1 MQTHTTFPTSYPVY
15 INSPSGLCVQVNA
28 NGSIRRMDYHD
39 IILNA
44 FLGTEVEGGPSN
56 IYLRHHGTAI
66 ASTPLLGPRS
76 PAAFHIDAQGL
87 TARGEWQGIR
97 FTVSL
102 LLATAAAAWFWH
114 VTLENS
120 GNTAATV
127 DLLYAQDVALAHYGT
142 VRLNEY
148 YVSQYVDHTPLTH
161 PERGLVLAVR
171 QNLSMG
177 GRHPWAVI
185 GSVGQG
191 VSFATDALQFH
202 GLATRANAM
211 PIGLTQ
217 AQLPARRRQHEHA
230 MAVLQDAPV
239 RLAPYAVVKRGFFG
253 WCEADHPAATTTADV
268 AFVDKALALPEA
280 AHIPQL
286 SDAAAG
292 MPAAAT
298 LFSARPILAS
308 LDLSEADLTTLFGS
322 DPREVERDNDRL
334 LSFFSGVN
342 RHVVLKAKELSVL
355 RPHGHIVRTGNAL
368 TTDEASLTSTMWMA
382 GVFNSMLTQGHVS
395 INRFLST
402 TRSYLSLLRAHGQR
416 LFVELPDGYAL
427 LDVPSAYEMTPQGCR
442 WLYKHA
448 AGLITVRSWAS
459 LERHELHLG
468 VDILAGAPCRFVLS
482 HHIALNGDDGAEALP
497 VRFAQDQDGIV
508 IRPAP
513 DTDVGR
519 RFPTGSFRIDP
530 DQGTSIA
537 RVGGDEL
544 LFSDGQ
550 SRQQPYLTII
560 TDQALSVRF
569 RITGCLIPTA
579 ETAGAVADLPRDI
592 DAEQDRAERFWRH
605 LTGVRTLS
613 APGSSRLAADVA
625 RMQEIL
631 PWFAHNAMIH
641 YLAPRGLEQYS
652 GGGWGTRDVTQGPV
666 EMLLSVG
673 QWEPLRQLLIQVYT
687 AQNPDGDWPQWF
699 MFFQREHHIRAG
711 DSHGDIVFWP
721 VLALAEYLL
730 AAEDASLLD
739 QVVPFFHAQGPAH
752 ADKGTLWAHAE
763 RALQVMAARVIPGTH
778 LAAYGHGDWNDSLQ
792 PADPTMRDRLCSAWT
807 VTLHYQTLTTLA
819 RALRRVGRAEPAAAC
834 EAIAAYVRADFQRL
848 LIVDDTLAG
857 FAYFHADG
865 RIDYLLHPRDSNTGM
880 HYRLL
885 PMIHAISNALLTPAQ
900 ARTHVGYIQQY
911 LLGPD
916 GARLFNRPPPYWG
929 GPQHYFQ
936 RAESSTFFGR
946 EIGIMYM
953 HAHLRYAQAMA
964 HYGDS
969 EAFFLALRQANPI
982 ALRTVVPTAALRQAN
997 CYYSSSDAAFADRYE
1012 ALAQYDRIKTGA
1024 VTLEG
1029 GWRIY
1034 SSGAGLTLGL
1044 ILRHFLG
1051 LRREK
1056 SVLII
1061 DPVIPPSLDGLQAEV
1076 DLADRD
1082 VHITYHVGVSGYGP
1096 TAVMLNGQEVA
1107 FHRAANPYRT
1117 GGAEVR
1123 MAEVLARLTAG
1134 PNELVV
1140 RLG

>member
-1 MQTHTTFPTSYPVY
+1 MQTY

-28 NGSIRRMDYHD
+28 NGSMRRMDYHD
-39 IILNA
+39 IMLNA
-44 FLGTEVEGGPSN
+44 FLGTEIEGGPTN
-56 IYLRHHGTAI
+56 IYLRRHGTAS
-66 ASTPLLGPRS
+66 AATPLLGPRS
-76 PAAFHIDAQGL
+76 PAAFHVDAQGL
-87 TARGEWQGIR
+87 TARGEWQGLR
-97 FTVSL
+97 FTASL
-102 LLATAAAAWFWH
+102 RLAAAAAAWFWH
-114 VTLENS
+114 VTLENTS
-120 GNTAATV
+120 DTAATL

-148 YVSQYVDHTPLTH
+148 YVSQYVDHTPLMH
-161 PERGLVLAVR
+161 PERGIVLAVR
-171 QNLSMG
+171 QNLPMG

-185 GSVGQG
+185 GSLARGL
-191 VSFATDALQFH
+191 SFATDALQFH
-202 GLATRANAM
+202 GLATRANAV
-211 PIGLTQ
+211 PLGLTQ

-239 RLAPYAVVKRGFFG
+239 RLAPHAVISRGFFG
-253 WCEADHPAATTTADV
+253 WCEADHPAATTNADV

-280 AHIPQL
+280 ARIPPP
-286 SDAAAG
+286 SDVAAG
-292 MPAAAT
+292 TPATAT
-298 LFSARPILAS
+298 LFSAQPVLAS
-308 LDLSEADLTTLFGS
+308 LDLSEADIATLFGN
-322 DPREVERDNDRL
+322 DWRQVERDNNRL
-334 LSFFSGVN
+334 LSFFSGAN
-342 RHVVLKAKELSVL
+342 RHVVLKTKELSVL
-355 RPHGHIVRTGNAL
+355 RPHGHIVRTGQGL

-402 TRSYLSLLRAHGQR
+402 SRSYLSLLRAHGQR

-442 WLYKHA
+442 WFYKHA
-448 AGLITVRSWAS
+448 AGLIAVRSWAS
-459 LERHELHLG
+459 LERHQLHLG
-468 VDILAGAPCRFVLS
+468 VEVLAGMPCRFLLS
-482 HHIALNGDDGAEALP
+482 HHIALNGDDGAEAVP
-497 VRFAQDQDGIV
+497 VHFTPDQQGIV

-530 DQGTSIA
+530 GQGTSIE

-550 SRQQPYLTII
+550 SRQQPYLTIV
-560 TDQALSVRF
+560 TRQALSVSF
-569 RITGCLIPTA
+569 RITGWLIPPA
-579 ETAGAVADLPRDI
+579 GMAGAVANLTTAVE
-592 DAEQDRAERFWRH
+592 AEQDRAEQFWRH

-613 APGSSRLAADVA
+613 APASSRLAAEVA

-666 EMLLSVG
+666 EMLLALG
-673 QWEPLRQLLIQVYT
+673 QWEPVRQLLLQVYT

-699 MFFQREHHIRAG
+699 MFFEREQHIRAG

-730 AAEDASLLD
+730 ASEDVALLD
-739 QVVPFFHAQGPAH
+739 EVLPFFHAQGPPH
-752 ADKGTLWAHAE
+752 ADTATLWTHVE
-763 RALQVMAARVIPGTH
+763 RALQVIAVRVIPGTH

-792 PADPTMRDRLCSAWT
+792 PADPTMRERLCSAWT
-807 VTLHYQTLTTLA
+807 VTLHYQTLTTLS
-819 RALRRVGRAEPAAAC
+819 RALRRVGLTEPAAAC
-834 EAIAAYVRADFQRL
+834 EASAVHIREDFQRL
-848 LIVDDTLAG
+848 LIGDDTLAG

-865 RIDYLLHPRDSNTGM
+865 GIEYLLHPRDGNTGI

-900 ARTHVGYIQQY
+900 ARTHVGYIHQH

-929 GPQHYFQ
+929 GPQRYFQ

-964 HYGDS
+964 YYGAS
-969 EAFFLALRQANPI
+969 EAFFLALCQANPI
-982 ALRTVVPTAALRQAN
+982 ALRAVVPTAALRQAN

-1012 ALAQYDRIKTGA
+1012 ALTQYDRVNTGA
-1024 VTLEG
+1024 VALEG

-1034 SSGAGLTLGL
+1034 SSGAGLTLSL
-1044 ILRHFLG
+1044 IHRHFLG

-1056 SVLII
+1056 AVLSI
-1061 DPVIPPSLDGLQAEV
+1061 DPVMPPSLDGLQAEV
-1076 DLADRD
+1076 DLAGRN
-1082 VHITYHVGVSGYGP
+1082 VHITYRVGAAGCGP
-1096 TAVMLNGQEVA
+1096 TAVTLNGQEMT

-1117 GGAEVR
+1117 GGAEVS
-1123 MAEVLARLTAG
+1123 MAEVLARLTTG
-1134 PNELVV
+1134 PNELIVH
-1140 RLG
+1140 LG